1 MSESDLS
8 DWGAAQFVG
17 QLQVACGACSRIAV
31 GPGVASTLQGAI
43 GAVRWQSLAS
53 TEFVVARAILLSFL
67 VKLANRCP
75 QPANVLPSLGALAS
89 AQPAEVASV
98 AGQALQGMPCEPI
111 SAPPTTD
118 RRVERVLA
126 LVRERA
132 SRTVRIGDLAHEV
145 GLSRWHL
152 ERLTKQHT
160 GTPLRVHIAAAR
172 MAGATEL
179 LGQGSISIKEVSAR
193 LGYPHPNA
201 FRRDFKRRFGLTPH
215 AWVINAALRLSART
229 WTAAR

>member
-8 DWGAAQFVG
+8 DWGAAQFVAR
-17 QLQVACGACSRIAV
+17 LQVACGACSRIGV
-31 GPGVASTLQGAI
+31 GIHVASIVHGAI
-43 GAVRWQSLAS
+43 GTVRWQSLAS

-67 VKLANRCP
+67 LRLANRSP
-75 QPANVLPSLGALAS
+75 QPANVMLSLAALAS

-98 AGQALQGMPCEPI
+98 ARRALQVIPCEPS
-111 SAPPTTD
+111 SAAPTTD
-118 RRVERVLA
+118 WRVERALA
-126 LVRERA
+126 LVRGRVR
-132 SRTVRIGDLAHEV
+132 RTVRIGDLAREL

-179 LGQGSISIKEVSAR
+179 LGQGRISIKEVSAR

-201 FRRDFKRRFGLTPH
+201 FRRDFKRRFGLTPRDWITNS
-215 AWVINAALRLSART
+215 AWRLAAAHE
-229 WTAAR
+229 